1 MVTKLGKNF
10 SGENSTSLS
19 IMVAIDTHCTLVLF
33 VVVTDD
39 KYHLLREHGPRCPGN
54 QLVCPQG
61 VLHHLK
67 IVCVLL

>member
-1 MVTKLGKNF
+1 
-10 SGENSTSLS
+10 
-19 IMVAIDTHCTLVLF
+19 MVAIDTHCALVLF

-39 KYHLLREHGPRCPGN
+39 KYHLLCQHGPRRSGN

-61 VLHHLK
+61 ALHHLK